1 MNATNPIE
9 IEIDGQMKTFDRY
22 SLNLAINGKYNADG
36 TPDASIAARFI
47 PTRLVEDG
55 EPEQSQEH
63 SVNLALGSLSGSDE
77 PTLTAVAEISAALQK
92 FIISKG
98 L

>member
-1 MNATNPIE
+1 MKSTNPIE
-9 IEIDGQMKTFDRY
+9 IDGKEYDRY
-22 SLNLAINGKYNADG
+22 SLNLAINGKYLADG
-36 TPDASIAARFI
+36 SSDASIAARFI
-47 PTRLVEDG
+47 PTRLIEDG
-55 EPEQSQEH
+55 EPDQAQEQS
-63 SVNLALGSLSGSDE
+63 VNIALGSLSGSDE

>member
-1 MNATNPIE
+1 MQSTNPIE
-9 IEIDGQMKTFDRY
+9 IDGKLFDRY
-22 SLNLAINGKYNADG
+22 SLNLAINGKYLPDG
-36 TPDASIAARFI
+36 SSDASIAARFI
-47 PTRLVEDG
+47 PTRIEGDEVEQAQ
-55 EPEQSQEH
+55 EQS
-63 SVNLALGSLSGSDE
+63 VNIALGSLSGADQ

>member
-1 MNATNPIE
+1 MKATNPIE
-9 IEIDGQMKTFDRY
+9 IDGKSFDRY

-47 PTRLVEDG
+47 PTRIDGDEVEQAQ
-55 EPEQSQEH
+55 EQS
-63 SVNLALGSLSGSDE
+63 VNIALGSLSGSDE

-92 FIISKG
+92 FILSKG

>member
-9 IEIDGQMKTFDRY
+9 IDGKSFDRF
-22 SLNLAINGKYNADG
+22 SLNLSISGRYLANGSS
-36 TPDASIAARFI
+36 DAAIAARFI

-55 EPEQSQEH
+55 EPEQAQEH
-63 SVNLALGSLSGSDE
+63 SVNLALGSLSGSDAA
-77 PTLTAVAEISAALQK
+77 TLTAVAEISAALQK
-92 FIISKG
+92 FILSKG

>member
-9 IEIDGQMKTFDRY
+9 IDGKSFDRF
-22 SLNLAINGKYNADG
+22 SLNLSISGRYLANGSS
-36 TPDASIAARFI
+36 DAAIAARFI

-55 EPEQSQEH
+55 EPEQAQEH

>member
-1 MNATNPIE
+1 MTATNPIE
-9 IEIDGQMKTFDRY
+9 IDGQIFDLY
-22 SLNLAINGKYNADG
+22 SLNLASNGKYNPDG

-47 PTRLVEDG
+47 PTRITEEG
-55 EPEQSQEH
+55 EVIEAQDH
-63 SVNLALGSLSGSDE
+63 SVNIALGSLSGADE

>member
-1 MNATNPIE
+1 MKSTNPIE
-9 IEIDGQMKTFDRY
+9 INQKSYDRF
-22 SLNLAINGKYNADG
+22 SLNLAINGKYLADG

-55 EPEQSQEH
+55 EPEQAQEH
-63 SVNLALGSLSGSDE
+63 SVNLALGSLSGSDAA
-77 PTLTAVAEISAALQK
+77 TLTAVAEISAALQK

>member
-1 MNATNPIE
+1 MNATNPIQ
-9 IEIDGQMKTFDRY
+9 IDGKSYDKF
-22 SLNLAINGKYNADG
+22 SLNLAITGKYLADG
-36 TPDASIAARFI
+36 SSDASIAARFI
-47 PTRLVEDG
+47 PTRIEGDEVE
-55 EPEQSQEH
+55 QATEH
-63 SVNLALGSLSGSDE
+63 CVCFALGSLSGSDE

>member
-1 MNATNPIE
+1 MLATNPIE
-9 IEIDGQMKTFDRY
+9 IDGQIFDRY

-55 EPEQSQEH
+55 EPEQAQEQ
-63 SVNLALGSLSGSDE
+63 SVNLALGSLSGSDAA
-77 PTLTAVAEISAALQK
+77 TLTAVAEISAALQK
-92 FIISKG
+92 FILSKG

>member
-1 MNATNPIE
+1 MNASAPIE
-9 IEIDGQMKTFDRY
+9 INGIQYSKY
-22 SLNLAINGKYNADG
+22 SLDLSISGRYLADG

-55 EPEQSQEH
+55 EPEQAQEH
-63 SVNLALGSLSGSDE
+63 SMNIALGSLSGSDAA
-77 PTLTAVAEISAALQK
+77 TLTAVAEISAALQK

>member
-1 MNATNPIE
+1 MKSTNPIE
-9 IEIDGQMKTFDRY
+9 IDDKEYDRF
-22 SLNLAINGKYNADG
+22 SLNLAINGKYLADG

-55 EPEQSQEH
+55 EPEQAQEQ
-63 SVNLALGSLSGSDE
+63 SVNIALGSLSGSDE
-77 PTLTAVAEISAALQK
+77 ATLTAVAEISAALQK

>member
-1 MNATNPIE
+1 MNASSPIT
-9 IEIDGQMKTFDRY
+9 IDGKVFDKY
-22 SLNLAINGKYNADG
+22 SLNLAINGKYLADG

-55 EPEQSQEH
+55 EPEQAQEQ
-63 SVNLALGSLSGSDE
+63 SVNIAIGSLSGSDE
-77 PTLTAVAEISAALQK
+77 PTLTAVAEITAALQK

>member
-1 MNATNPIE
+1 MKATNPIVIGE
-9 IEIDGQMKTFDRY
+9 KSFDLF

-36 TPDASIAARFI
+36 TSDASIAARFI
-47 PTRLVEDG
+47 PTRLVENG
-55 EPEQSQEH
+55 EPEQAQEH
-63 SVNLALGSLSGSDE
+63 SINIALGSLSGSDD
-77 PTLTAVAEISAALQK
+77 PTLTAVAEISAAIQK

>member
-1 MNATNPIE
+1 MNASSPIT
-9 IEIDGQMKTFDRY
+9 IDGKVFDKY
-22 SLNLAINGKYNADG
+22 SLNLAINGKYLADG

-47 PTRLVEDG
+47 PTRLIEDG
-55 EPEQSQEH
+55 EPEQAQEQ
-63 SVNLALGSLSGSDE
+63 SVNIALGSLSGSDNS
-77 PTLTAVAEISAALQK
+77 TLTAVAEISAALQK

>member
-1 MNATNPIE
+1 MNASNPIV
-9 IEIDGQMKTFDRY
+9 IDGKSYDKF
-22 SLNLAINGKYNADG
+22 SLNLAITGKYNADG
-36 TPDASIAARFI
+36 SSDASIAARFI
-47 PTRLVEDG
+47 PTRIEGEEVEQAQD
-55 EPEQSQEH
+55 H
-63 SVNLALGSLSGSDE
+63 SVNIALGSISGSDE

>member
-1 MNATNPIE
+1 MTASTPLQ
-9 IEIDGQMKTFDRY
+9 IDGKQYDRY

-36 TPDASIAARFI
+36 SSDASIAARFI

-55 EPEQSQEH
+55 EPEQAQEQ
-63 SVNLALGSLSGSDE
+63 SVNIALGSLSGADQ
-77 PTLTAVAEISAALQK
+77 PTLTAEAEISAALQK

-98 L
+98 F

>member
-1 MNATNPIE
+1 MNSTNPIE
-9 IEIDGQMKTFDRY
+9 IDGKQYPKY
-22 SLNLAINGKYNADG
+22 SPNLAINGKYLPDG
-36 TPDASIAARFI
+36 SSDASIAARFI

-55 EPEQSQEH
+55 EPEQAQEQ
-63 SVNLALGSLSGSDE
+63 SVNIALGSLSGSDE

>member
-1 MNATNPIE
+1 MKSTNPIE
-9 IEIDGQMKTFDRY
+9 INGKEYDRY

-55 EPEQSQEH
+55 EPEQAQEQ
-63 SVNLALGSLSGSDE
+63 SVNIALGSLSGSDE

-92 FIISKG
+92 IILSKG